1 MFSYLLNQAAFI
13 DRIGLSVWTEQK
25 PILDQLRDSKDTGIF
40 KPNALYARC
49 LSGKSPL
56 TGNPVRMVYGR
67 VSRLRR
73 VPPIGVYMTSEDIPL
88 TGAQVNETV
97 RLLTPAATRVQ
108 PVMAELTF
116 DLTRVSVSKLY
127 RNLLYRARQWSELM
141 DAAGSK
147 TVYIGSPRSA
157 WELRIYDK
165 AVGIT
170 RLELIL
176 RRRLLFSYGI
186 RQPDSIL
193 LLRWIDLQEMFS
205 LRRFS
210 RPKVVAATKG
220 WRDAYWQEMAGD
232 WQFYGQPLQGLRRM
246 LGVRSGD
253 IERVFLRSPLQR
265 TLDTMQK
272 NLLW

>member
-1 MFSYLLNQAAFI
+1 MFSYLLNEATFI
-13 DRIGLSVWTEQK
+13 DRIGLSVWTEEK
-25 PILDQLRDSKDTGIF
+25 PILDQLLDSKDTGIF
-40 KPNALYARC
+40 KPGSLYARC
-49 LSGKSPL
+49 LSGRSPL

-73 VPPIGVYMTSEDIPL
+73 VPPVGIFMTSEDIPL

-108 PVMAELTF
+108 PVNAELTF
-116 DLTRVSVSKLY
+116 DLTTVSVSKLY
-127 RNLLYRARQWSELM
+127 RNLLYRARQWNELM
-141 DAAGSK
+141 DASGRK
-147 TVYIGSPRSA
+147 TVYIGSPKSA

-176 RRRLLFSYGI
+176 RRQLLFDNGI
-186 RQPDSIL
+186 RQPDRML
-193 LLRWIDLQEMFS
+193 LLRQIDLQQMFS

-210 RPKVVAATKG
+210 RPRVVAATKG
-220 WRDAYWQEMAGD
+220 WRDPYWREMACD
-232 WQFYGQPLQGLRRM
+232 WQFYGRPLQALRRM
-246 LGVRSGD
+246 LGIRSGD

-265 TLDTMQK
+265 TLDMMQRK
-272 NLLW
+272 CRF